1 MSNSTEN
8 SKITTRKRKATSP
21 EAREN
26 QLIALTIDKVEERI
40 RNGKASSQEYVHF
53 LRLGT
58 EKARLEKE
66 KLQKENEL
74 LRAKTE
80 NLEMQKRSEELTER
94 VIRVMKE
101 YNGIEVDEE
110 YDDDY

>member
-1 MSNSTEN
+1 M
-8 SKITTRKRKATSP
+8 SP

-26 QLIALTIDKVEERI
+26 QIIALAMDKAEERI
-40 RNGKASSQEYVHF
+40 RNGTASSQEIVHF

-66 KLQKENEL
+66 KLAKENEL

-80 NLEMQKRSEELTER
+80 NLEMQKRSEELTEK
-94 VIRVMKE
+94 VIRAMKE
-101 YNGIEVDEE
+101 YNGIISDEE
-110 YDDDY
+110 EYIDD